1 MKNEQIFKEETIQS
15 ILEEGNFI
23 APRPGL
29 EDDLTPA
36 ERRLSAVLLLGLGF
50 SLIPSLVYHRFAL
63 LPLLGSI
70 LLLLG
75 MVRLRNV
82 NNWLSACFVMSVL
95 QVVWRIVALIC
106 DSIPDSE
113 LLQTPFMSGVGYL
126 CSLMGAALGVCLY
139 LGIRRA
145 LHIYRQQTAIWPAVG
160 ALACYA
166 LMLVL
171 RVAPSTDPVIILRV
185 IAAVAC
191 GWLLHRIHRS
201 MAHPMEA
208 DSSLRS
214 E

>member
-1 MKNEQIFKEETIQS
+1 MRNAPSIFEETFQS

-95 QVVWRIVALIC
+95 QVVWRFAALIC
-106 DSIPDSE
+106 DWIPDTE
-113 LLQTPFMSGVGYL
+113 LLTIPFM
-126 CSLMGAALGVCLY
+126 AALGFLFSLLGAGQMVCLY
-139 LGIRRA
+139 FGIGK
-145 LHIYRQQTAIWPAVG
+145 LPQFHLKQWPAPC
-160 ALACYA
+160 ALTCY
-166 LMLVL
+166 LVL
-171 RVAPSTDPVIILRV
+171 VGLDLAPSTDPVIILRV
-185 IAAVAC
+185 AVSVLC
-191 GWLLHRIHRS
+191 GWLLHRIHRRMTHS
-201 MAHPMEA
+201 MEA
-208 DSSLRS
+208 DSEQSR